1 MPAFKDELRGTWY
14 AKFYYNDWQGA
25 KKQKFKRGFPSKK
38 DALSYERKF
47 LEEKSQDIDMTFQS
61 LSEIYFDD
69 MKERLKSSTLHS
81 KKHIFDTKLLPY
93 FGYMSVS
100 EIQPTDIRNWQNELM
115 KQNYSKTYLKNVNN
129 QLTAILN
136 YAVRYYGLRKN
147 PCHQAGSIGKNKA
160 DEMNFWT
167 REEFEQFIRATKN
180 NTNIHMSF
188 MVLYWTGM
196 REGEL
201 FALTPEDIDL
211 EKKKLRINKTYQRLH
226 GQDII
231 TSPKTPKSNRTVPL
245 PSFLCRELEDYI
257 LYRKAEKTDRIF
269 PFTKNY
275 LSRAMTY
282 YCGIAN
288 VKRIRVHDIRHSHV
302 SLLINLGFSPLI
314 IAERVGHEKVATTLN
329 TYSHLFPQQQDQLIA
344 ALEELGAETLS

>member
-38 DALSYERKF
+38 EAQNYERKF
-47 LEEKSQDIDMTFQS
+47 LEEKSKDIHMTFQN
-61 LSEIYFDD
+61 LSEIYFED
-69 MKERLKSSTLHS
+69 MNERLKSSTLHS

-93 FGYMSVS
+93 FGSMYISN
-100 EIQPTDIRNWQNELM
+100 IQPTDIRNWQNELM
-115 KQNYSKTYLKNVNN
+115 KQNYSRTYLKNVNN

-136 YAVRYYGLRKN
+136 YAVRYYGLPKN

-167 REEFEQFIRATKN
+167 KEEFEQFLSVITDNENIR
-180 NTNIHMSF
+180 ISF

-201 FALTPEDIDL
+201 FALTPEDINL
-211 EKKKLRINKTYQRLH
+211 AEKKLRINKTYQRIH
-226 GQDII
+226 GEDII
-231 TSPKTPKSNRTVPL
+231 TSPKTQKSNRIVPL
-245 PSFLCRELEDYI
+245 PAFLCNELRDYI
-257 LYRKAEKTDRIF
+257 SQKRIGNSERLF

-275 LSRAMTY
+275 LSRAMTHY
-282 YCGIAN
+282 SDIAK

-302 SLLINLGFSPLI
+302 SLLIHLGFSPLV

-329 TYSHLFPQQQDQLIA
+329 TYSHLFPHQQEALIA
-344 ALEELGAETLS
+344 TLEELGA

>member
-14 AKFYYNDWQGA
+14 AKFYYNDWQGV

-38 DALSYERKF
+38 EAQSYERKF
-47 LEEKSQDIDMTFQS
+47 LEEKSQDIKMTFQN
-61 LSEIYFDD
+61 LSEIYFTD

-100 EIQPTDIRNWQNELM
+100 DIQPTDIRNWQNELM

-136 YAVRYYGLRKN
+136 YAVRYYGLGKN
-147 PCHQAGSIGKNKA
+147 PCHQAGSIGRNKA

-167 REEFEQFIRATKN
+167 KEEFEQFINSITDNENVR
-180 NTNIHMSF
+180 MSF

-211 EKKKLRINKTYQRLH
+211 KEKKLRINKTYQRLH

-231 TSPKTPKSNRTVPL
+231 TPPKTTKSNRIVPL
-245 PSFLCRELEDYI
+245 PSFLCDELRDYI
-257 LYRKAEKTDRIF
+257 RSKKVEKTERLF

-275 LSRAMTY
+275 LSRAMTH
-282 YCGIAN
+282 YCDVSQ

-302 SLLINLGFSPLI
+302 SLLIHLGFSPLI

-329 TYSHLFPQQQDQLIA
+329 TYSHLFPHQQEVLIA
-344 ALEELGAETLS
+344 ALEELGT

>member
-1 MPAFKDELRGTWY
+1 MPAFKDEIRGTWY
-14 AKFYYNDWQGA
+14 VKFYYNDWQGV

-38 DALSYERKF
+38 EAQNYERKF
-47 LEEKSQDIDMTFQS
+47 LEEKSQDINMTFQS
-61 LSEIYFDD
+61 LSEIYFKD

-100 EIQPTDIRNWQNELM
+100 DIQPMDIRNWQNELM

-167 REEFEQFIRATKN
+167 REEFEQFIHSITDNENVR
-180 NTNIHMSF
+180 MSF

-201 FALTPEDIDL
+201 FALTPEDINL
-211 EKKKLRINKTYQRLH
+211 KEKKLRINKTYQRIH

-231 TSPKTPKSNRTVPL
+231 TSPKTTKSNRIVPL
-245 PSFLCRELEDYI
+245 PSFLCDELEDYI
-257 LYRKAEKTDRIF
+257 RYRNAESTDRLF

-275 LSRAMTY
+275 LSRAMTH
-282 YCGIAN
+282 YCDIAE

-302 SLLINLGFSPLI
+302 SLLIHLGFSPLI

-329 TYSHLFPQQQDQLIA
+329 TYSHLFPHQQEVLIA
-344 ALEELGAETLS
+344 ALEELGS